1 MVDTRGTIYPGLI
14 DLHNHFAYN
23 IRPLWPLPKRYDNRG
38 QWGTPRYSAEVSKP
52 VKAIAGSFKTARS
65 LVRYVEAKAVI
76 GGSTTGQGIKTQIR
90 GGFKLYDGIM
100 RNVEQSADP
109 QLPQATTHVP
119 DLKLRKGGDEEEY
132 ESFRK
137 TLARQ
142 VCFYHLAEGI
152 DAASRVHFEDLRT
165 RDLIT
170 PNLVGVH
177 ALGLTADDLKLLAD
191 KGAKV
196 VWSPFS
202 NQLLYGQTLN
212 LKALADS
219 KVAFSIGCDWAPT
232 GSKNLLQEL
241 KVARHA
247 VEDQNADLTSED
259 LVRAVTAT
267 AASLMGWEQ
276 QLGRIADGALA
287 DLLVIGARDG
297 DPWDRLVE
305 ATEADVDLVVVG
317 GVPRYGSKTL
327 MQHLQA
333 AGEPVTI
340 DGAAKAFNLAAQD
353 SPVSDLSYA
362 EAFKRLTEGMTDLPA
377 RAEEAKDKEAEL
389 LAGDPDPDTF
399 VVELD
404 NELEVDPEELED
416 DPTLLADVPMPDSV
430 PARRAGG
437 PFRRLLR
444 PRGQGAQHQRRAQ
457 AGAQGRVCLS
467 RSARPSTAPAKRS
480 GQRPRRRWAAAARS
494 RPTTACSRAGW
505 TATACASC
513 RRRGSSSTRSTPR
526 PRPPRPATTRSSARR
541 TASSATP
548 ASRPCGRRSAPC
560 RRGCSSPSRPTLP
573 TSPSTTC
580 ASRAG
585 SPRSS
590 AARSS
595 STASTSPPSSRPT
608 PTARG

>member
-1 MVDTRGTIYPGLI
+1 
-14 DLHNHFAYN
+14 
-23 IRPLWPLPKRYDNRG
+23 
-38 QWGTPRYSAEVSKP
+38 
-52 VKAIAGSFKTARS
+52 
-65 LVRYVEAKAVI
+65 
-76 GGSTTGQGIKTQIR
+76 
-90 GGFKLYDGIM
+90 
-100 RNVEQSADP
+100 
-109 QLPQATTHVP
+109 VP
-119 DLKLRKGGDEEEY
+119 DLKLRKGGDEQEY

-152 DAASRVHFEDLRT
+152 DAASRVHFDDLAK

-177 ALGLTADDLKLLAD
+177 ALGLHADDLKLLAD

-202 NQLLYGQTLN
+202 NQLLYGRTLHLN
-212 LKALADS
+212 ELVDS

-247 VEDQNADLTSED
+247 VEEQNADLTSED

-287 DLLVIGARDG
+287 DLLVIGVRDG

-317 GVPRYGSKTL
+317 GIPRYGSKTL
-327 MQHLQA
+327 MQHLHE
-333 AGEPVTI
+333 AGDPPLENARI
-340 DGAAKAFNLAAQD
+340 AGAAKAFNLAAPD

-362 EAFKRLTEGMTDLPA
+362 EAVKRLTEGMTDLPA

-404 NELEVDPEELED
+404 NELEVDPEALED
-416 DPTLLADVPMPDSV
+416 DPTLLADVPMPDSL
-430 PARRAGG
+430 PLDG
-437 PFRRLLR
+437 PVVGSDGYFDLVDKEPNISDGLK
-444 PRGQGAQHQRRAQ
+444 Q
-457 AGAQGRVCLS
+457 ALKDAY
-467 RSARPSTAPAKRS
+467 A
-480 GQRPRRRWAAAARS
+480 
-494 RPTTACSRAGW
+494 
-505 TATACASC
+505 
-513 RRRGSSSTRSTPR
+513 
-526 PRPPRPATTRSSARR
+526 
-541 TASSATP
+541 
-548 ASRPCGRRSAPC
+548 
-560 RRGCSSPSRPTLP
+560 
-573 TSPSTTC
+573 
-580 ASRAG
+580 
-585 SPRSS
+585 
-590 AARSS
+590 
-595 STASTSPPSSRPT
+595 
-608 PTARG
+608 